1 MELTHAYRVPGPGR
15 RPARRRGVD
24 RGGRAIFRSLQGRKV
39 LCRPEGDNPDKDGS
53 IDLKEAQAAAA
64 ALFDKLNKDKS
75 KDQTLEIKELQGRL
89 SRADFAAADPD
100 KDGTIDKAEFMKI
113 VETRFAAATPDGDGT
128 VDCKEA
134 ATPAGKALMR
144 ILK

>member
-1 MELTHAYRVPGPGR
+1 MRIVFPALAAGFLAAAALTGAPEQSF
-15 RPARRRGVD
+15 AASK
-24 RGGRAIFRSLQGRKV
+24 GGKSCAALKAMD
-39 LCRPEGDNPDKDGS
+39 PDNDGS
-53 IDLKEAQAAAA
+53 IDLKEAQAAAS
-64 ALFDKLNKDKS
+64 ALFDKLNKDKG

>member
-1 MELTHAYRVPGPGR
+1 MRIVFPALAAGLLAAAALTGAPEQSF
-15 RPARRRGVD
+15 A
-24 RGGRAIFRSLQGRKV
+24 ASKGRKSGTA
-39 LCRPEGDNPDKDGS
+39 LKAIDPDNDGS
-53 IDLKEAQAAAA
+53 IDLKEAQAAAS
-64 ALFDKLNKDKS
+64 ALFDKLNKDKG

>member
-1 MELTHAYRVPGPGR
+1 MRIVFPALAAGLLAAAALTGA
-15 RPARRRGVD
+15 AEQSFAASK
-24 RGGRAIFRSLQGRKV
+24 GGKSCAALKAI
-39 LCRPEGDNPDKDGS
+39 DPDKDGS